1 MTTFEKAGQTGVS
14 DVSIHNE
21 IRKFM
26 VKDLDIKPVP
36 CLYKAKLISDLGLDS
51 LDRTSLCAHLE
62 EKYNIRLDLGPNEDI
77 SVADLTQ
84 RVMNEHNAKSAAVK
98 VV

>member
-1 MTTFEKAGQTGVS
+1 MTTFEKVEQTEVS
-14 DVSIHNE
+14 EVNIHNE

-26 VKDLDIKPVP
+26 VKDLEIKPVP
-36 CLYKAKLISDLGLDS
+36 CLYASKLISDLGLDS

-77 SVADLTQ
+77 SVADLAK
-84 RVMNEHNAKSAAVK
+84 RVLAEYKSKSAAVK
-98 VV
+98 VD

>member
-1 MTTFEKAGQTGVS
+1 MTTFENAEQTGVS
-14 DVSIHNE
+14 EVNIHNE

-26 VKDLDIKPVP
+26 VNDLDIKPVP
-36 CLYKAKLISDLGLDS
+36 CLYASKLISDLGVDS
-51 LDRTSLCAHLE
+51 LDRISLCSHLE

-77 SVADLTQ
+77 CVADLTQ
-84 RVMNEHNAKSAAVK
+84 RVMDEHKAKSAVVK